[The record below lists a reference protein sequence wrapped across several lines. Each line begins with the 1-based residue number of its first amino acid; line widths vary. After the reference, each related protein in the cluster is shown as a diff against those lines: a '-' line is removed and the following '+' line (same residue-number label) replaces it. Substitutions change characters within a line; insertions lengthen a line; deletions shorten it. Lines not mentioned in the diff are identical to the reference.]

1 MRTVV
6 VEQMKIGRLSVTS
19 AVYQPF
25 STKEIKM
32 LIAKAETSTSSFTPV
47 PAGMHLAR
55 CYRIIDTGTQRTEYQ
70 GKEKWSRKIMVQ
82 FEVHSEDV
90 DGTPLVTEKGEPMS
104 ISKNFT
110 ASLAEKAVLRQ
121 ELENWRSRAF
131 TADELNGFQL
141 KNVLGAW
148 AMLSIVKEKGNDGN
162 EYTNISSINPVSSQ
176 IKKAGLPE
184 PHNELKIFDLEDP
197 DMVMFETFGNKLK
210 EKIQG
215 TPEWQERQGGN
226 KFTKPA
232 PEASSGFD
240 DMDSDIPF

>member
-1 MRTVV
+1 MGLTV
-6 VEQMKIGRLSVTS
+6 
-19 AVYQPF
+19 
-25 STKEIKM
+25 
-32 LIAKAETSTSSFTPV
+32 KASGGSSSFKPV
-47 PAGMHLAR
+47 PPGMHLAR
-55 CYRIIDTGTQRTEYQ
+55 CYRVVDMGTQTTTWKGQ
-70 GKEKWSRKIMVQ
+70 TKQQPKVMLQ
-82 FEVHSEDV
+82 FEVHSEDI
-90 DGTPLVTEKGEPMS
+90 DGSPLVTEKGEPMS

-131 TADELNGFQL
+131 TPDELNGFQL

-176 IKKAGLPE
+176 IKKAGLPD
-184 PHNELKIFDLEDP
+184 PHNELKIFDLENP